1 MQESWRRTGNRKSFD
16 PDTWLS
22 SVQDS
27 RKSSAEACDQCLSVH
42 THVRALGALA
52 MLACW
57 GWRRCAWDDP
67 LVQRGSLSVGGE
79 MCFPVHASTLLW
91 IPFPP
96 EHLLFLTGVR
106 TPDYCLCQHENSS
119 IEGAPELDGRWQGL
133 RSLAIAVPL
142 LLDCGIENCSQPL
155 KLAKYP
161 ENFPINTE

>member
-96 EHLLFLTGVR
+96 EHLLFLTGADSWLLPVSAWELQHRRCSR
-106 TPDYCLCQHENSS
+106 TWWKMARPQVLGNRC
-119 IEGAPELDGRWQGL
+119 APPSGLWNWELL
-133 RSLAIAVPL
+133 STL
-142 LLDCGIENCSQPL
+142 ETS
-155 KLAKYP
+155 
-161 ENFPINTE
+161 